1 MSAKPTEVRK
11 LAALLNEEH
20 PDVETLA
27 KEVFALCEELLNQR
41 TRYVTVVVHPSLRL
55 IQAVGPYDTK
65 LKAEKDYAT
74 KIGAYDRQSYLHLA
88 LLRHPDMI
96 NLD

>member
-1 MSAKPTEVRK
+1 MIKPTELRK
-11 LAALLNEEH
+11 LIAVLEEDH
-20 PDVETLA
+20 PDAETAA
-27 KEVFALCEELLNQR
+27 KAAFNLIEDLLNQR

-96 NLD
+96 NQD